1 MKLRPYLLSFVAL
14 GSLCIS
20 ACSNTTAEDTSDPTS
35 SAPATSSS
43 MIPSATEP
51 SPTVVDST
59 SETIPIVSTSPDP
72 SPVPVL
78 EPQTTTAPSASS
90 TTWFPEPDSPFGAEC
105 FSGSSELW
113 PANVDQS
120 SGCRPVL
127 DEQALAESLKLS
139 IEVEVSVEP
148 HAVECLFGT
157 PGPTL
162 MSDGSV
168 QYTED
173 CYQQGISAPGY
184 VNEGELVDRYWQC
197 MDGGGETE
205 VCREWAH
212 SF

>member
-1 MKLRPYLLSFVAL
+1 MKLRTYLLSFVAL

-113 PANVDQS
+113 PANVDQR
-120 SGCRPVL
+120 SGCRPIL
-127 DEQALAESLKLS
+127 DKHALAESLEFS
-139 IEVEVSVEP
+139 VEVEISVEP
-148 HAVECLFGT
+148 HAVEYLSGT

-168 QYTED
+168 QHTED

-184 VNEGELVDRYWQC
+184 ADEGELVNRYWQC
-197 MDGGGETE
+197 MENGGETE

>member
-1 MKLRPYLLSFVAL
+1 MKLRTFLLSWITL
-14 GSLCIS
+14 GPLCIS
-20 ACSNTTAEDTSDPTS
+20 ACSNIPPDDTFDSTPS
-35 SAPATSSS
+35 SPAASSS
-43 MIPSATEP
+43 MISSTTKT
-51 SPTVVDST
+51 SPTVEAST
-59 SETIPIVSTSPDP
+59 SETIPVVSTSPDP

-113 PANVDQS
+113 PANVDQR
-120 SGCRPVL
+120 SGCRPIL
-127 DEQALAESLKLS
+127 DKHALAESLEFS
-139 IEVEVSVEP
+139 VEVEISVEP
-148 HAVECLFGT
+148 HAVECLSGT

-168 QYTED
+168 QHTED

-184 VNEGELVDRYWQC
+184 ADEGELVNRYWQC
-197 MDGGGETE
+197 MENGGETE